1 MTAGAALRE
10 EFGLRGHGPVLLL
23 GGASFGLS
31 ALAWAAHP
39 AWTLALALWLGYVLA
54 FGLTAGLGWLLLPQ
68 RWPAVLALVA
78 LCVLLGAAA
87 GWGLE
92 LTLNAPLLLGARA
105 GLHLGFV
112 GLLLFVPLGQAAL
125 RQRALRRVEAE
136 RARVQAEL
144 QMLQAQIE
152 PHFLFNTLAT
162 LRSLVRQQ
170 SADALPLLD
179 RMTAFLEAV
188 LPQLREPQST
198 LGREL
203 QIVDHYLAIMALRL
217 APRLQYRIE
226 LDAALHELPLPPLL
240 LQPLVENAVLH
251 GIEPCESGG
260 QVLLSG
266 SLVDG
271 VLQLCIAN
279 TGTPPGQRWRSGSQ
293 GLALRNLRERLQAL
307 YGERACFSLQADADG
322 TKALITLPI
331 SSP

>member
-10 EFGLRGHGPVLLL
+10 EFGLRGHVPVLLL
-23 GGASFGLS
+23 GGAGFGLS

-54 FGLTAGLGWLLLPQ
+54 FGLTASLGWLLLPQ
-68 RWPAVLALVA
+68 RWPTVLALVA

-92 LTLNAPLLLGARA
+92 LTLDAPLLLGARA

-112 GLLLFVPLGQAAL
+112 GLLLFLPLGQAAL

-179 RMTAFLEAV
+179 RMTSFLEAV

-198 LGREL
+198 LGREI
-203 QIVDHYLAIMALRL
+203 QIVDHYLAIMSLRL
-217 APRLQYRIE
+217 MPRLQYRIE
-226 LDAALHELPLPPLL
+226 LDAALHELLLPPLL

-251 GIEPCESGG
+251 GIEPSESGG
-260 QVLLSG
+260 EVVLSG
-266 SLVDG
+266 SLAND
-271 VLQLCIAN
+271 VLRLSVSN
-279 TGTPPGQRWRSGSQ
+279 TGVPLGQSLHSGGQ
-293 GLALRNLRERLQAL
+293 GLALRNLRERLHAL
-307 YGERACFSLQADADG
+307 YGERADFELQASTSG
-322 TKALITLPI
+322 TQAMISLPI
-331 SSP
+331 TQP